1 MSLDGKLLARA
12 KARLDK
18 RRADNE
24 EGWRVRRET
33 AYAKNPR
40 IRDIDRSLRESVAGA
55 VTGALMSGGDPTEA
69 LDAIREENLDLQER
83 RGMELLR
90 AGLPMDYLDE
100 KYICPKCRDTG
111 YRGTEL
117 CSCLMELYRD
127 EQRRELSALLKLG
140 EDTFDSFDLS
150 YYSEAPDPATGVPP
164 RSVMETVYE
173 TCREYARKFSP
184 SSMNLF
190 LQGGTGLGKTFLS
203 TCIARVVSE
212 RGFSVVYDT
221 ATSVFSKYEAEKFG
235 RGDTEDAKKDIKRL
249 ENCDLLILD
258 DLGTEFPT
266 AFVTSALYTLLNT
279 RIAGGKKTV
288 ISSNLTLDELAQRY
302 SAPIMSR
309 LTGEFYV
316 LKFAGSDIRPLKR
329 ARS

>member
-24 EGWRVRRET
+24 EDWRVRRET

-55 VTGALMSGGDPTEA
+55 VTGAIMSGGDPTEA
-69 LDAIREENLDLQER
+69 LDLIREENLDLQER

-150 YYSEAPDPATGVPP
+150 YYSAAPRPLRPGV
-164 RSVMETVYE
+164 EGE
-173 TCREYARKFSP
+173 
-184 SSMNLF
+184 
-190 LQGGTGLGKTFLS
+190 GGGEQCHELKAK
-203 TCIARVVSE
+203 IERHVVSGAAQRLKGPLGE
-212 RGFSVVYDT
+212 EQEGVV
-221 ATSVFSKYEAEKFG
+221 APLV
-235 RGDTEDAKKDIKRL
+235 L
-249 ENCDLLILD
+249 
-258 DLGTEFPT
+258 
-266 AFVTSALYTLLNT
+266 
-279 RIAGGKKTV
+279 IAGH
-288 ISSNLTLDELAQRY
+288 I
-302 SAPIMSR
+302 
-309 LTGEFYV
+309 LTGEKPGHEPHEGHEEGKEPSKSV
-316 LKFAGSDIRPLKR
+316 EP
-329 ARS
+329 

>member
-1 MSLDGKLLARA
+1 MSLDGKLLSRA
-12 KARLDK
+12 KTRLDK
-18 RRADNE
+18 RRAENE
-24 EGWRVRRET
+24 EDQRARRDT
-33 AYAKNPR
+33 AYARNPR
-40 IRDIDRSLRESVAGA
+40 IRDIDRALRETVASA
-55 VTGALMSGGDPTEA
+55 VTAAVLGGGDPTEA
-69 LDAIREENLDLQER
+69 LDAIREKNLDLQER

-127 EQRRELSALLKLG
+127 EQRRDLSALLKLG
-140 EDTFDSFDLS
+140 EDTFDTFDLS
-150 YYSEAPDPATGVPP
+150 YYSDQPDPATGVSP

-173 TCREYARKFSP
+173 TCREYARKFSQN
-184 SSMNLF
+184 SMNLF

-221 ATSVFSKYEAEKFG
+221 ATGAFAKYEAEKFG
-235 RGDTEDAKKDIKRL
+235 RGDQQEARSDIKRL

-279 RIAGGKKTV
+279 RVAGGKKTV
-288 ISSNLTLDELAQRY
+288 ISSNLTVDELAQRY

-309 LTGEFYV
+309 LMGEFYCI
-316 LKFAGSDIRPLKR
+316 KFAGTDIRPLKR
-329 ARS
+329 ERG